1 MIYYIRK
8 INGVVPPLPEDLTM
22 SRMTLD
28 LDSQRTASGKLIR
41 NPVAKKFK
49 FEIQFPVMN
58 KAQMSVVSAML
69 DSEMF
74 TVEYE
79 DMFTGA
85 VVTGTFYHG
94 DISMKILKT
103 RGTTNTDVWFK
114 PFTVSLVE
122 Y

>member
-8 INGVVPPLPEDLTM
+8 INGVVPPFPEDLTM
-22 SRMTLD
+22 SRMDLD
-28 LDSQRTASGKLIR
+28 LDTHRTASGKLIR
-41 NPVAKKFK
+41 NKVAEKMK
-49 FEIQFPVMN
+49 FEVTFPVMN
-58 KAQMSVVSAML
+58 KTTMGTVLGML
-69 DSEMF
+69 NTDAIS
-74 TVEYE
+74 VEYE

-85 VVTGTFYHG
+85 VKTGTFYHG
-94 DISMKILKT
+94 DISTKILKT